1 MNTILVWLLMTVSD
15 GVYNRGNVSYSPP
28 LATLEDC
35 QRIQKN
41 IPYGQVYTQ
50 CIQVY
55 MKVPK

>member
-1 MNTILVWLLMTVSD
+1 MNTILVWLLVTVSD

-41 IPYGQVYTQ
+41 IKNSEFSTM
-50 CIQVY
+50 CIQVN